1 VAQASEEGRAP
12 SVLESATG
20 LARNALG
27 LLLSRVELAAIEL
40 GEVRTQLLK
49 LVLLGALGVVAAWF
63 AIAWWSVLVAVL
75 AWPLMGWKILALLA
89 LLFTVAAVLIGRRVL
104 AILREDKLNLPATMA
119 ELRKDRDALL

>member
-1 VAQASEEGRAP
+1 MAEASEQERSP
-12 SVLESATG
+12 SVLESASG

-49 LVLLGALGVVAAWF
+49 LLLLGTLGVVAAWF

-89 LLFTVAAVLIGRRVL
+89 LFFTVAAVLIARRVL